1 MDEFLESLGG
11 GAAWGA
17 GFGIAGLLVTGFGR
31 GLRPIAKSVVKGSLV
46 VGDWVRE
53 VTQESR
59 ESLRGVYEEA
69 KTERQQSAEAAEA
82 RERQPAAE
90 PARTGAPAKERSAE
104 QRSKD

>member
-1 MDEFLESLGG
+1 MDEFLESVGG

-31 GLRPIAKSVVKGSLV
+31 GLRPIAVSVVKGGMT
-46 VGDWVRE
+46 VGDWFRG

-69 KTERQQSAEAAEA
+69 RTERQQSAEATAKTD
-82 RERQPAAE
+82 RER
-90 PARTGAPAKERSAE
+90 GATASTSTTAKERTQA
-104 QRSKD
+104 QPSKD